1 VIVADFQDSNPV
13 INEHSVPCFQK
24 LIVVSGDI
32 DNVSGKIEELKAAD
46 TEAWLEIEITSPASA
61 GELTSHFDELLKGS
75 GLEILRIK
83 NRSIVNIALSP
94 FAENETLDDLDDS
107 EVFSRCLDA
116 FKITESEER
125 RILTETYKEAIDS
138 MANEDTN
145 AI

>member
-1 VIVADFQDSNPV
+1 
-13 INEHSVPCFQK
+13 
-24 LIVVSGDI
+24 
-32 DNVSGKIEELKAAD
+32 
-46 TEAWLEIEITSPASA
+46 
-61 GELTSHFDELLKGS
+61 
-75 GLEILRIK
+75 LEILRIK

-116 FKITESEER
+116 FKITGSEER